1 MGFFSRS
8 VRVIIVLVI
17 AIAIAAVLYATKSK
31 PEKIEREESIPLAE
45 VIIAK
50 PSSETMKVE
59 AFGTVKPRK
68 SVKLIAEV
76 PGRIEYINPLFVE
89 GGYIKKGEI
98 LIGIDSRTYE
108 LNRDASFVNIKQAK
122 VDIKKVK
129 QEIAN
134 YKIDI
139 ILAEKNLKL
148 STSEFN
154 RMEKLAKG
162 KYATKNQLDSSE
174 MAYLQASMKVQ
185 DINNRLA
192 LTDSVMEQ
200 KKGVLKMARV
210 DLEKAKLALE
220 KTDIKACFEGYVMDK
235 FIEEGEFVSTG
246 QPLGNIYLKSK
257 LDVDVSIP
265 MEKMQWLESSMK
277 NGTLPMVDIQIAGPT
292 GHDSSL
298 WQGKVA
304 RVKAN
309 IDEKTRTLPMTIE
322 ITNIE
327 DSKKGIYKLRPGT
340 FVKCSI
346 KGETFENIFVL
357 PRYVLNQSNL
367 FIVENGKLYKKEVN
381 ILRKFEEE
389 VYVQSG
395 LKKGDKVL
403 STPIPGAIHGMK
415 VKLKG

>member
-17 AIAIAAVLYATKSK
+17 AIAIAAALYATKAK

-45 VIIAK
+45 VIIAE

-59 AFGTVKPRK
+59 AFGTVQPRK
-68 SVKLIAEV
+68 SVKIIAEV

-89 GGYIKKGEI
+89 GGFLKKGDL

-108 LNRDASFVNIKQAK
+108 LNRDASIVNIKQAK
-122 VDIKKVK
+122 ADIEKLK

-134 YKIDI
+134 YKTDI

-154 RMEKLAKG
+154 RMEKLSKG
-162 KYATKNQLDSSE
+162 NYATKNQLDSSE
-174 MAYLQASMKVQ
+174 MAYLQATMKVQ
-185 DINNRLA
+185 DISNRLS

-200 KKGVLKMARV
+200 KQGVLKMARV

-220 KTDIKACFEGYVMDK
+220 KTDIKADFAGYVMEK
-235 FIEEGEFVSTG
+235 YVEEGEFVSTG
-246 QPLGNIYLKSK
+246 QPLGHIYLQSK

-265 MEKMQWLESSMK
+265 MEKIQWLESSMK

-292 GHDSSL
+292 GHDASL
-298 WQGKVA
+298 WHGKVV

-322 ITNIE
+322 ITNEE
-327 DSKKGIYKLRPGT
+327 DSQKGIYKLRPGT

-357 PRYVLNQSNL
+357 PRYVLNQSDL
-367 FIVENGKLYKKEVN
+367 FIVENGKLNKKEVK

-389 VYVQSG
+389 VYIKSG
-395 LKKGDKVL
+395 LKNGDKVL
-403 STPIPGAIHGMK
+403 STPIPGAVHGMK